1 VVRHGADA
9 SLALASLLGV
19 PAEDVQVRERPDA
32 VQKLGV
38 ADLDRTRLDILGDP
52 VKIPRQVTEQIP

>member
-1 VVRHGADA
+1 M
-9 SLALASLLGV
+9 ALASLLGV